1 MQAAEKKLNA
11 DQAQQKAFKKY
22 KQQSTCLGGTPGPIL
37 SLVHTFWPP
46 YDDVMAIIILITG
59 IDAPQKPGGE
69 LHDYQ
74 LEGVN
79 WLLFSWHER
88 TNVVLADEM
97 GLGTCSLSSCPRSLK
112 SFLF

>member
-1 MQAAEKKLNA
+1 MVTLT
-11 DQAQQKAFKKY
+11 DP
-22 KQQSTCLGGTPGPIL
+22 S
-37 SLVHTFWPP
+37 
-46 YDDVMAIIILITG
+46 
-59 IDAPQKPGGE
+59 KPGGE

-97 GLGTCSLSSCPRSLK
+97 GLGTCPLSSCPRSLK
-112 SFLF
+112 QFLFGWTLLTCETTNRENDSVARVHLDADV